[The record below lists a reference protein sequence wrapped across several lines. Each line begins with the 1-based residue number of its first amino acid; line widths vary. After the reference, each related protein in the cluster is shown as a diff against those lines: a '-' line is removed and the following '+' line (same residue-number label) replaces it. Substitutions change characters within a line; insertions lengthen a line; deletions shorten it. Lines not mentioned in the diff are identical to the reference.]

1 MGHLRECTSL
11 HEMSIPHAIKAIKR
25 SAFEECLGLTRVI
38 QGKGGLAEIG
48 VKAFC
53 ECTSLNK

>member
-1 MGHLRECTSL
+1 
-11 HEMSIPHAIKAIKR
+11 MSIPHAVKVIKR

-38 QGKGGLAEIG
+38 QGKGELAEIR

-53 ECTSLNK
+53 ECTLLNK